1 MGSSHVGTSGW
12 SYDHWKG
19 IFYPSKLPKKSFLEF
34 YSEHFNTV
42 EINQTFYGLPD
53 RKTIR
58 NWYNSVPKNF
68 VFSVKASRYITY
80 MKKLKVPK
88 GSISTFFNRVDTLK
102 DKLGPI
108 LFQLPPDWKLNL
120 DRFKWFLK
128 ILPSGYQYAFE
139 CRDPSWWCREFYG
152 LLEKRG
158 IAFCIH
164 DLGGK
169 LAPKRVTAKHL
180 YLRLHGPDTPYEG
193 EYSKET
199 LLAWARDFVA
209 WKKIGKEVYCYFDN
223 DKGGYAPKDAERLAK
238 KVIKEKW

>member
-108 LFQLPPDWKLNL
+108 LL
-120 DRFKWFLK
+120 
-128 ILPSGYQYAFE
+128 S
-139 CRDPSWWCREFYG
+139 
-152 LLEKRG
+152 
-158 IAFCIH
+158 
-164 DLGGK
+164 
-169 LAPKRVTAKHL
+169 V
-180 YLRLHGPDTPYEG
+180 
-193 EYSKET
+193 
-199 LLAWARDFVA
+199 
-209 WKKIGKEVYCYFDN
+209 
-223 DKGGYAPKDAERLAK
+223 
-238 KVIKEKW
+238 